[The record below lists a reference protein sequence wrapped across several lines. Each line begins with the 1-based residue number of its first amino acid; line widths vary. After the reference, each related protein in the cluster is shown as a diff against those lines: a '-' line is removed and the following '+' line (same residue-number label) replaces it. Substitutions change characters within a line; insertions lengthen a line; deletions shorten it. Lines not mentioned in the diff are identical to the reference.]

1 MSNFHIAKSTGNAKL
16 TCNLI
21 QLASKTNIHVG
32 TFVNS
37 SAEDNLVDNLTE
49 VNAGN
54 NGKLTSFHQTTRY
67 SSTRN

>member
-1 MSNFHIAKSTGNAKL
+1 MSNFHTAKSTGNAKL
-16 TCNLI
+16 TCDLI
-21 QLASKTNIHVG
+21 QLASKTNIG